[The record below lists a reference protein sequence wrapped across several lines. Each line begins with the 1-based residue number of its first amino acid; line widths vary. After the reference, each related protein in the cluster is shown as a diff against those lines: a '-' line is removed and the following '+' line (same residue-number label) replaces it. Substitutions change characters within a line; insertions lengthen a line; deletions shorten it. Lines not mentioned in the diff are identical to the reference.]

1 MFLTPSNTSDRNNEN
16 LNRLLARISKK
27 KYSHKCIVGDY
38 NFKDI
43 NWLTWTTIHN
53 EESKEAKF
61 MSSGRGKSC
70 EELWF
75 TLKSQLWEMRNRF
88 VPKRNVST
96 ISWKEIGG
104 FPINKELQEAIR
116 NKRATHRNWMAKK
129 NYGDPEIARLNYTK
143 ARNRVTKLMRQSKR
157 KYESDIALK
166 SKEHPKVFWS
176 HIRSR
181 LKTKTGISPL
191 LEDVNDK
198 KSTKFSNEEKANI
211 LQKGLRNRA
220 ENYRPIS
227 LTMYL
232 EKCLQTIVDGGVV
245 DSCASS
251 KTNRKIGVIWSKRK
265 KTKLDKGFPK
275 RALTDRQGKKCR
287 IIVSTRT

>member
-1 MFLTPSNTSDRNNEN
+1 MTN
-16 LNRLLARISKK
+16 
-27 KYSHKCIVGDY
+27 Y
-38 NFKDI
+38 
-43 NWLTWTTIHN
+43 
-53 EESKEAKF
+53 
-61 MSSGRGKSC
+61 
-70 EELWF
+70 
-75 TLKSQLWEMRNRF
+75 QL
-88 VPKRNVST
+88 
-96 ISWKEIGG
+96 SWKEIGG

-116 NKRATHRNWMAKK
+116 NKRATHRNWMWKK

-211 LQKGLRNRA
+211 LQTQFCSVLLGNLMAIYPNCPK
-220 ENYRPIS
+220 E
-227 LTMYL
+227 LTFPS
-232 EKCLQTIVDGGVV
+232 TI
-245 DSCASS
+245 C
-251 KTNRKIGVIWSKRK
+251 
-265 KTKLDKGFPK
+265 P
-275 RALTDRQGKKCR
+275 
-287 IIVSTRT
+287 